1 MKKTLNHIFDEAN
14 ANEIENFVKQN
25 AAPEVSADTLS
36 AIKDKVYAKTN
47 LKKERKT
54 NKNVWLRFGAI
65 AACFL
70 LIVSAI
76 IVVPMLREDDPGI
89 IPNPDNDSNLPIVNI
104 QTPTSEPHYYGNES
118 SSGMSSDANM
128 DANPAGISVT
138 AKLIEML
145 PDTYTF
151 FDDWNQ
157 YEYRLLRMKTVKLL
171 RGTEMT
177 EEFYYMVPV
186 AFVTDFSVYDSFVIK
201 NMAQF
206 AYDYSVMY
214 NKTQGKA
221 EQLNLPLFGYRVYG
235 YHLMGENFAA
245 YNADGNFDER
255 LWNAN
260 KAWIEETNRAPI
272 INTIAQAETI
282 IQQEDDG
289 WGNDFYVHLLKDI
302 SGEAANVLDSLKS
315 FDNGIFVP
323 TFSSSKLYLLPEVQF
338 HAVRYINGFATNE
351 KVSVW
356 CKEWTDG
363 DQDTYAFTKA
373 RFNEEDMN
381 RLPDLPS
388 AFESVKDGLK
398 SRSVTPPHFNN
409 QEKLRNTTSGVFG
422 WYAKTENG
430 VIGIVRVTWCF
441 YTEKYQYY
449 YDDAYYIIEYGSDEC
464 KAINRDALLELL
476 GDYEATYI
484 YTGEYNE
491 YGKYSDIVYPE
502 M

>member
-1 MKKTLNHIFDEAN
+1 MKENEFLDGVSNIEPDIVERFVSMDNKLQKKAN
-14 ANEIENFVKQN
+14 K
-25 AAPEVSADTLS
+25 PKS
-36 AIKDKVYAKTN
+36 KG
-47 LKKERKT
+47 
-54 NKNVWLRFGAI
+54 VWLRFGATV
-65 AACFL
+65 ACL
-70 LIVSAI
+70 LLVVSVI
-76 IVVPMLREDDPGI
+76 LVVPMLQEDDPGI
-89 IPNPDNDSNLPIVNI
+89 IPNPNNDSNLPIVNI
-104 QTPTSEPHYYGNES
+104 QTPTFEPHYYGNES

-214 NKTQGKA
+214 NKMQGKA

-235 YHLMGENFAA
+235 YHFMGENFAA

-260 KAWIEETNRAPI
+260 EAWIEETNRAPI
-272 INTIAQAETI
+272 IDTIAQAETI
-282 IQQEDDG
+282 ILIQQEYDG

-356 CKEWTDG
+356 CKEWRDG

-373 RFNEEDMN
+373 RFSEDDMN

-449 YDDAYYIIEYGSDEC
+449 YDDAYYIIEYGSNEC
-464 KAINRDALLELL
+464 KAIDRDALLELL
-476 GDYEATYI
+476 GEYEATYI

-491 YGKYSDIVYPE
+491 YGKDFFRVYY
-502 M
+502 

>member
-1 MKKTLNHIFDEAN
+1 MKKKLNEIFDEAKPQELDQLSDELN
-14 ANEIENFVKQN
+14 
-25 AAPEVSADTLS
+25 APELPEEVLASV
-36 AIKDKVYAKTN
+36 KGKVYAKTN
-47 LKKERKT
+47 LKKEMKT
-54 NKNVWLRFGAI
+54 TKSVWLRFGAI

-70 LIVSAI
+70 LIVSAV

-89 IPNPDNDSNLPIVNI
+89 IPNPDNDSNIPIVNI
-104 QTPTSEPHYYGNES
+104 QTPSSAPHYYGNEG

-128 DANPAGISVT
+128 DANPAGISVK

-151 FDDWNQ
+151 FDDWSQ
-157 YEYRLLRMKTVKLL
+157 HEYRLLRMKTVKLL

-206 AYDYSVMY
+206 GYEYSVMY

-221 EQLNLPLFGYRVYG
+221 EQFNLALFGYRIYG
-235 YHLMGENFAA
+235 YHLMGENFVAFDS
-245 YNADGNFDER
+245 DGNFDER

-260 KAWIEETNRAPI
+260 EAWIEETNRAPI
-272 INTIAQAETI
+272 IDTIAQAETI
-282 IQQEDDG
+282 IQQEYDG
-289 WGNDFYVHLLKDI
+289 WTNDFYVHLLKDI
-302 SGEAANVLDSLKS
+302 SGEAANVLDTIKS
-315 FDNGIFVP
+315 FENGIFVP

-356 CKEWTDG
+356 CKEWTGG

-373 RFNEEDMN
+373 RFNEEDMS
-381 RLPDLPS
+381 RLPDLSS
-388 AFESVKDGLK
+388 AFESVKGALDSG
-398 SRSVTPPHFNN
+398 SVTPPHFNN
-409 QEKLRNTTSGVFG
+409 QEKLKNTTSGVFG

-441 YTEKYQYY
+441 YTEKYQDY

-464 KAINRDALLELL
+464 KAIDRDALLELL

-491 YGKYSDIVYPE
+491 YGKDFIRVYY
-502 M
+502 

>member
-1 MKKTLNHIFDEAN
+1 MKKTLNQIFDEVN
-14 ANEIENFVKQN
+14 ANEIDNLVKQN
-25 AAPEVSADTLS
+25 TAPEVSADTLS
-36 AIKDKVYAKTN
+36 SIKDKVYAKTN
-47 LKKERKT
+47 LKKEKKT
-54 NKNVWLRFGAI
+54 NKSVWLRFGAI

-70 LIVSAI
+70 LIVSAV

-89 IPNPDNDSNLPIVNI
+89 IPNPDNDSNIPIVNI
-104 QTPTSEPHYYGNES
+104 QTPTSAPHYYGNES
-118 SSGMSSDANM
+118 SSGMSLDANR

-157 YEYRLLRMKTVKLL
+157 HEYRLLRMKTVKLL

-186 AFVTDFSVYDSFVIK
+186 AFMTDFSVFDSFLIK

-206 AYDYSVMY
+206 GYEYSVMY
-214 NKTQGKA
+214 NQTQGKA
-221 EQLNLPLFGYRVYG
+221 EQLSLVLFGYRSYG
-235 YHLMGENFAA
+235 YHLMGSNFTAFDS
-245 YNADGNFDER
+245 DGNFDER
-255 LWNAN
+255 LWNSN
-260 KAWIEETNRAPI
+260 EAWIEGTERA
-272 INTIAQAETI
+272 TIVDNIEQAEKI
-282 IQQEDDG
+282 HKEENEYSS
-289 WGNDFYVHLLKDI
+289 GNNHYVHLLKDI
-302 SGEAANVLDSLKS
+302 SGEAADILEQIKS
-315 FDNGIFVP
+315 FENGMFIP
-323 TFSSSKLYLLPEVQF
+323 TFGLKLGLSPEVQF
-338 HAVRYINGFATNE
+338 HAIKYINGFATNE

-356 CKEWTDG
+356 CKEWTGD
-363 DQDTYAFTKA
+363 DQDTYAYTKA
-373 RFNEEDMN
+373 RFNEEDMS
-381 RLPDLPS
+381 RLPDLSS
-388 AFESVKDGLK
+388 AFESVKGALDSG
-398 SRSVTPPHFNN
+398 SVTPPHFNN

-441 YTEKYQYY
+441 YTEKYQDY

-464 KAINRDALLELL
+464 KAIDRGALLELL

-491 YGKYSDIVYPE
+491 YGKDFIRVYY
-502 M
+502 